1 MNKIIKRL
9 EIIKSAIELEDEEII
24 HQQLIYL
31 KNEPQDAV
39 ISTIAEA
46 IEARRF
52 SDAMQ
57 KISAWLQAQRALS
70 MWQDPAIAASKLELK
85 ALEAQ
90 LRDLIDKRNARVQ
103 ILDDFN
109 DLYHLR
115 LGPLM
120 SRILELRKQLAV
132 SMQRKQEAEIKRRE
146 KDYQSCLQF
155 ISQAVDQLATLKQQW
170 VGLNAASRQAMG
182 IRQRIQQQ
190 TELITA
196 LLAEIR
202 ELEAD
207 FSHQDDSAFRQAQ
220 ENAEQDYHQYREQ
233 QQEAQFRYAR
243 DQRLSADERSE
254 LKRLWRQA
262 SRLCHPDVVA
272 DELKEKAHQMMVQL
286 NQARQNADLARQ
298 NADLAAIRA
307 LLTQLQSG
315 LEPMMASD
323 RLNNLEHLRH
333 KIRQLRTQID
343 ALLKEITQLETE
355 NAWRL
360 ASSVADK
367 EAYFSEQER
376 ALTEIRNTL
385 EAQVQQ
391 VEQEL
396 LTG

>member
-1 MNKIIKRL
+1 
-9 EIIKSAIELEDEEII
+9 
-24 HQQLIYL
+24 
-31 KNEPQDAV
+31 
-39 ISTIAEA
+39 
-46 IEARRF
+46 
-52 SDAMQ
+52 
-57 KISAWLQAQRALS
+57 
-70 MWQDPAIAASKLELK
+70 
-85 ALEAQ
+85 
-90 LRDLIDKRNARVQ
+90 
-103 ILDDFN
+103 
-109 DLYHLR
+109 
-115 LGPLM
+115 
-120 SRILELRKQLAV
+120 
-132 SMQRKQEAEIKRRE
+132 
-146 KDYQSCLQF
+146 
-155 ISQAVDQLATLKQQW
+155 
-170 VGLNAASRQAMG
+170 
-182 IRQRIQQQ
+182 
-190 TELITA
+190 
-196 LLAEIR
+196 
-202 ELEAD
+202 

-286 NQARQNADLARQ
+286 NQARQ

-396 LTG
+396 LAG

>member
-57 KISAWLQAQRALS
+57 EISAWLQAQRALS
-70 MWQDPAIAASKLELK
+70 TWQDPAIAASKLELK

-170 VGLNAASRQAMG
+170 IGLNAASRQAMG

-220 ENAEQDYHQYREQ
+220 EDAEQEYHQYQEQ
-233 QQEAQFRYAR
+233 QQEAQFRYAC

-286 NQARQNADLARQ
+286 NQARQNADLA
-298 NADLAAIRA
+298 AIRA

-323 RLNNLEHLRH
+323 RLNNLEHLRN

-360 ASSVADK
+360 ASSVTDK
-367 EAYFSEQER
+367 ETYFSEQER

>member
-1 MNKIIKRL
+1 MKKIIKRL

-24 HQQLIYL
+24 RQQLIHL

-39 ISTIAEA
+39 ITTIVQA

-57 KISAWLQAQRALS
+57 NISAWLQAQRALS
-70 MWQDPAIAASKLELK
+70 TWQDPSVAASKLELK

-120 SRILELRKQLAV
+120 NRILELRQQLAV
-132 SMQRKQEAEIKRRE
+132 SMQRKQEAELKRRE
-146 KDYQSCLQF
+146 KDYQSCLQY
-155 ISQAVDQLATLKQQW
+155 ISRAVDQLATLKQQW
-170 VGLNAASRQAMG
+170 VVLNTASREAVG
-182 IRQRIQQQ
+182 FRQRIQQQ

-202 ELEAD
+202 ELEES
-207 FSHQDDSAFRQAQ
+207 FSHQNNSASRQAQ
-220 ENAEQDYHQYREQ
+220 ENAEQEYHQYREQ

-286 NQARQNADLARQ
+286 NQARQNADLVT
-298 NADLAAIRA
+298 IRT

-323 RLNNLEHLRH
+323 RLNNLEHLRN
-333 KIRQLRTQID
+333 KIRQLRPQID

-360 ASSVADK
+360 ASSVTDK

-376 ALTEIRNTL
+376 ALTEIRNSL

-391 VEQEL
+391 VEKEL

>member
-1 MNKIIKRL
+1 
-9 EIIKSAIELEDEEII
+9 
-24 HQQLIYL
+24 
-31 KNEPQDAV
+31 
-39 ISTIAEA
+39 
-46 IEARRF
+46 
-52 SDAMQ
+52 
-57 KISAWLQAQRALS
+57 
-70 MWQDPAIAASKLELK
+70 
-85 ALEAQ
+85 
-90 LRDLIDKRNARVQ
+90 
-103 ILDDFN
+103 
-109 DLYHLR
+109 
-115 LGPLM
+115 
-120 SRILELRKQLAV
+120 
-132 SMQRKQEAEIKRRE
+132 
-146 KDYQSCLQF
+146 
-155 ISQAVDQLATLKQQW
+155 
-170 VGLNAASRQAMG
+170 
-182 IRQRIQQQ
+182 
-190 TELITA
+190 
-196 LLAEIR
+196 
-202 ELEAD
+202 
-207 FSHQDDSAFRQAQ
+207 
-220 ENAEQDYHQYREQ
+220 
-233 QQEAQFRYAR
+233 
-243 DQRLSADERSE
+243 LSADERSE

-286 NQARQNADLARQ
+286 NQARQ

-396 LTG
+396 LSG

>member
-1 MNKIIKRL
+1 MKKIIKRL

-24 HQQLIYL
+24 RQQLIHL

-39 ISTIAEA
+39 ITTIVQA

-57 KISAWLQAQRALS
+57 NISAWLQAQRALS
-70 MWQDPAIAASKLELK
+70 TWQDPSVAASKLELK

-120 SRILELRKQLAV
+120 SRILELRQQLAV
-132 SMQRKQEAEIKRRE
+132 SMQRKQEAELKRRE
-146 KDYQSCLQF
+146 KDYQSCLQY
-155 ISQAVDQLATLKQQW
+155 ISRAVDQLATLKQQW
-170 VGLNAASRQAMG
+170 VVLDTASREAVG
-182 IRQRIQQQ
+182 FRQRIQQQ

-202 ELEAD
+202 ELEES
-207 FSHQDDSAFRQAQ
+207 FSHQNNSASRQAQ
-220 ENAEQDYHQYREQ
+220 ENAEQEYHQYREQ

-286 NQARQNADLARQ
+286 NQARQNADLVT
-298 NADLAAIRA
+298 IRT

-323 RLNNLEHLRH
+323 RLNNLEHLRN

-360 ASSVADK
+360 ASSVTDK

-376 ALTEIRNTL
+376 ALTEIRNSL

-391 VEQEL
+391 VEKEL

>member
-1 MNKIIKRL
+1 M
-9 EIIKSAIELEDEEII
+9 
-24 HQQLIYL
+24 
-31 KNEPQDAV
+31 
-39 ISTIAEA
+39 
-46 IEARRF
+46 AR
-52 SDAMQ
+52 S
-57 KISAWLQAQRALS
+57 S
-70 MWQDPAIAASKLELK
+70 IAASKLELK

-155 ISQAVDQLATLKQQW
+155 ISCAVDQLATLKQQW
-170 VGLNAASRQAMG
+170 TGLNAASREAVG

-272 DELKEKAHQMMVQL
+272 DELKK
-286 NQARQNADLARQ
+286 
-298 NADLAAIRA
+298 
-307 LLTQLQSG
+307 
-315 LEPMMASD
+315 
-323 RLNNLEHLRH
+323 
-333 KIRQLRTQID
+333 KRT
-343 ALLKEITQLETE
+343 
-355 NAWRL
+355 R
-360 ASSVADK
+360 
-367 EAYFSEQER
+367 
-376 ALTEIRNTL
+376 
-385 EAQVQQ
+385 
-391 VEQEL
+391 
-396 LTG
+396 

>member
-24 HQQLIYL
+24 RQQLIYL
-31 KNEPQDAV
+31 KNEPQDVV
-39 ISTIAEA
+39 ISAIAQA

-57 KISAWLQAQRALS
+57 EISAWLQAQRALS
-70 MWQDPAIAASKLELK
+70 TWQDPSIAASKLELK

-103 ILDDFN
+103 VLDDFN

-132 SMQRKQEAEIKRRE
+132 SMQRKHEAEIKRRE

-155 ISQAVDQLATLKQQW
+155 ISQAVDQLAALKQQW
-170 VGLNAASRQAMG
+170 TGLNAASREAVG

-207 FSHQDDSAFRQAQ
+207 FSHQDDSDSRQAQ
-220 ENAEQDYHQYREQ
+220 ENAEQDYHQYQEQ

-286 NQARQNADLARQ
+286 NQARQNADLA
-298 NADLAAIRA
+298 AIRA
-307 LLTQLQSG
+307 LLNQLQSG

-333 KIRQLRTQID
+333 KIRQLRMQID
-343 ALLKEITQLETE
+343 ALLQEITQLETE

-360 ASSVADK
+360 ASSVTDK

>member
-24 HQQLIYL
+24 RQQLIYL
-31 KNEPQDAV
+31 KNAPQDAV
-39 ISTIAEA
+39 ISAIAQA

-57 KISAWLQAQRALS
+57 EISAWLQAQRALLT
-70 MWQDPAIAASKLELK
+70 WQDPAIAASKLELK

-120 SRILELRKQLAV
+120 GRILELRKQLAV

-155 ISQAVDQLATLKQQW
+155 ISQAVDQLAALKQQW
-170 VGLNAASRQAMG
+170 TGLNAASREAVD

-207 FSHQDDSAFRQAQ
+207 FTYQDDSTFRQAQ
-220 ENAEQDYHQYREQ
+220 ENAEQDYHQYRE

-272 DELKEKAHQMMVQL
+272 DELKEKAHHMMVQL
-286 NQARQNADLARQ
+286 NQARQNADLA
-298 NADLAAIRA
+298 AIRA
-307 LLTQLQSG
+307 LLMQLQSG

-385 EAQVQQ
+385 EAQVQR

>member
-24 HQQLIYL
+24 RQQLIYL

-39 ISTIAEA
+39 ISAIAQA

-57 KISAWLQAQRALS
+57 EIAAWLQAQRALS
-70 MWQDPAIAASKLELK
+70 TWQDPSIAASKLELK

-170 VGLNAASRQAMG
+170 TGLNAASREAVG

-196 LLAEIR
+196 LLAEI
-202 ELEAD
+202 
-207 FSHQDDSAFRQAQ
+207 
-220 ENAEQDYHQYREQ
+220 
-233 QQEAQFRYAR
+233 
-243 DQRLSADERSE
+243 
-254 LKRLWRQA
+254 
-262 SRLCHPDVVA
+262 
-272 DELKEKAHQMMVQL
+272 
-286 NQARQNADLARQ
+286 
-298 NADLAAIRA
+298 
-307 LLTQLQSG
+307 
-315 LEPMMASD
+315 
-323 RLNNLEHLRH
+323 
-333 KIRQLRTQID
+333 
-343 ALLKEITQLETE
+343 
-355 NAWRL
+355 
-360 ASSVADK
+360 
-367 EAYFSEQER
+367 
-376 ALTEIRNTL
+376 
-385 EAQVQQ
+385 
-391 VEQEL
+391 
-396 LTG
+396 